1 VCFVVPGEGAV
12 WGYFTDPAG
21 HDWGEEGV
29 PDVRGGVDGTDG
41 IFLDCADGVL
51 GVVRVN
57 LVGGVTADEVE
68 DCECAAGM
76 CSEPRVW
83 DTEEEVVV
91 DDEGLTGEDAGGDV
105 LARPEPVYE
114 AH

>member
-1 VCFVVPGEGAV
+1 MPGEGAV
-12 WGYFTDPAG
+12 WGNFTGPAG

-29 PDVRGGVDGTDG
+29 PDVRGGVDGADG
-41 IFLDCADGVL
+41 IFLDCADGGL

-68 DCECAAGM
+68 DCERAAWVCG
-76 CSEPRVW
+76 EPRVG
-83 DTEEEVVV
+83 DAEEEVVV
-91 DDEGLTGEDAGGDV
+91 DDEGLAGEDAGGDL
-105 LARPEPVYE
+105 LARPESVYE